1 MSWNTQQNATEQKTK
16 VQCNGNSYDVTGIT
30 GLGLCEKL
38 KSIARDN
45 GISKFDIFD
54 SENKNLSPADIE
66 STDFVGDLT
75 ITRFNVAA

>member
-1 MSWNTQQNATEQKTK
+1 MAWETQNATEGKK
-16 VQCNGNSYDVTGIT
+16 SVKCNGTNYDTSGLS
-30 GLGLCEKL
+30 GLGLVEKL

-54 SENKNLSPADIE
+54 ADNTNLSPADIE
-66 STDFVGDLT
+66 AGNFTGDLT